1 MVEFVVVTGLS
12 GAGRTQ
18 VGNTLE
24 DLGWFVIDNLPS
36 ELIPKVAELA
46 RFRTSSPAPVALIVG
61 SDGGFEEVAPAL
73 DQLRSSGAQ
82 VRTVFLDAANA
93 TLVRRY
99 GDTKR
104 RHPLLADIGS
114 LEGAIEEERRRHAPL
129 RESAHTVAG
138 PSGPHALDQ
147 LGSSGA
153 QVRTVFLDA
162 ANARVVRRYG
172 DTKRRHPLLADIGSL
187 EGAIE
192 EERRRLA
199 SVRESA
205 DIVIDTT
212 DLNVHDLRRRVVEDF
227 GDSGGRDSTQV
238 TVRASGYKNGVP
250 PDVDVVLDCRF
261 LPHPHW
267 VEELRPLTGLDAEV
281 QDYVGSFELTDQFM
295 ERIEGLLELLLPA
308 YVDEGKSVLTIAFGC
323 TGGRHRSV
331 SMAERLATWF
341 RERGMEPRV
350 RHRDVAK

>member
-46 RFRTSSPAPVALIVG
+46 RFRSASGAPVGLIVG
-61 SDGGFEEVAPAL
+61 SEGGFEEVAPAL
-73 DQLRSSGAQ
+73 ESLRNSGAQ
-82 VRTVFLDAANA
+82 VTTVFLDAANA

-114 LEGAIEEERRRHAPL
+114 VEGAIA
-129 RESAHTVAG
+129 
-138 PSGPHALDQ
+138 
-147 LGSSGA
+147 
-153 QVRTVFLDA
+153 
-162 ANARVVRRYG
+162 
-172 DTKRRHPLLADIGSL
+172 
-187 EGAIE
+187 

-199 SVRESA
+199 PVRETA

-212 DLNVHDLRRRVVEDF
+212 DLNVHDLRRRVVDLF
-227 GDSGGRDSTQV
+227 GDSGGRDSTQI
-238 TVRASGYKNGVP
+238 TVMSFGYKHGVP
-250 PDVDVVLDCRF
+250 PDVDLVLDCRF
-261 LPHPHW
+261 LPNPHW
-267 VEELRPLTGLDAEV
+267 VEELRPLTGLDPEI
-281 QDYVGSFELTDQFM
+281 QEYVASFELTDQFM

-308 YVDEGKSVLTIAFGC
+308 YVEEGKSVLTIAFGC

-331 SMAERLATWF
+331 SMAERLAQWL
-341 RERGMEPRV
+341 RDKGMEPRL
-350 RHRDVAK
+350 RHRDVGL

>member
-46 RFRTSSPAPVALIVG
+46 RFRSSSPAPVGLIVG

-73 DQLRSSGAQ
+73 ESLRSSGAQ
-82 VRTVFLDAANA
+82 VTTVFLDASNP

-114 LEGAIEEERRRHAPL
+114 VEDAIA
-129 RESAHTVAG
+129 
-138 PSGPHALDQ
+138 
-147 LGSSGA
+147 
-153 QVRTVFLDA
+153 
-162 ANARVVRRYG
+162 
-172 DTKRRHPLLADIGSL
+172 
-187 EGAIE
+187 

-199 SVRESA
+199 PVRETA
-205 DIVIDTT
+205 DVVIDTT
-212 DLNVHDLRRRVVEDF
+212 DLNVHDLRRRVVDLF
-227 GDSGGRDSTQV
+227 GDSGGRDSTQI
-238 TVRASGYKNGVP
+238 TVMSFGYKHGVP
-250 PDVDVVLDCRF
+250 PDVDLVLDCRF
-261 LPHPHW
+261 LPNPHW
-267 VEELRPLTGLDAEV
+267 VEELRPLTGLDAQIQE
-281 QDYVGSFELTDQFM
+281 YVASFELTDQFM

-308 YVDEGKSVLTIAFGC
+308 YVEEGKSVLTIAFGC

-331 SMAERLATWF
+331 SMAERLAQWL
-341 RERGMEPRV
+341 REQGYQPRL
-350 RHRDVAK
+350 RHRDVAL

>member
-1 MVEFVVVTGLS
+1 MVEFVVVTGMS

-46 RFRTSSPAPVALIVG
+46 RFRSSSPSPVALIVG

-73 DQLRSSGAQ
+73 DSLRSTGAQ
-82 VRTVFLDAANA
+82 VRTVFLDAANP

-104 RHPLLADIGS
+104 RHPLLSDIGS
-114 LEGAIEEERRRHAPL
+114 VEGAIA
-129 RESAHTVAG
+129 
-138 PSGPHALDQ
+138 
-147 LGSSGA
+147 
-153 QVRTVFLDA
+153 
-162 ANARVVRRYG
+162 
-172 DTKRRHPLLADIGSL
+172 
-187 EGAIE
+187 

-212 DLNVHDLRRRVVEDF
+212 DLNVHDLRRRVVELF
-227 GDSGGRDSTQV
+227 GESGGRDSTQI
-238 TVRASGYKNGVP
+238 TVMSFGYKHGVP
-250 PDVDVVLDCRF
+250 PDVDLVFDCRF
-261 LPHPHW
+261 LPNPHW
-267 VEELRPLTGLDAEV
+267 VDELRPLTGLDREI
-281 QDYVGSFELTDQFM
+281 QEYVGSFELTDEFM

-308 YVDEGKSVLTIAFGC
+308 YVDEGKSVLTVAFGC

-331 SMAERLATWF
+331 SMAERLAVWL
-341 RERGMEPRV
+341 RERGMEPRL
-350 RHRDVAK
+350 RHRDVGK